1 MTSNH
6 PATANATIAVLS
18 HVDSQGRGVVRTGR
32 CLMRIFTQRFQRVH
46 LYVSGGFTAVFT
58 ALALSIGPGGA
69 LVKSLPKRSPGSL
82 FVADV
87 YRRLHRPMFLLR
99 DRTALAV
106 PIDAY
111 LNLWEAK

>member
-58 ALALSIGPGGA
+58 ALALSIGPGGTFEN
-69 LVKSLPKRSPGSL
+69 LCHTSCSFS
-82 FVADV
+82 
-87 YRRLHRPMFLLR
+87 
-99 DRTALAV
+99 TAV
-106 PIDAY
+106 DHS
-111 LNLWEAK
+111 NR